1 MIKTGIFPFL
11 TLTISTAFLIVFV
24 YGASYGLQLVDQDIK
39 KGISV
44 AGISISELPKN
55 VAKEKID
62 TEIEKWRETRMV
74 SFHYQDKEVHT
85 SAAELFFYDIDKTLR
100 NSGNES
106 AWPLHLFVNDDDID
120 NILQEIINTEVIS
133 QLDRQLLDEDI
144 HLYGQSLR
152 TEDLIVNV
160 HDYLSEATEVIAT
173 AEITN
178 LYKTNELIEAALF
191 FDGLRFTA
199 KQQFSFSEILRENQ
213 NDSIN
218 DQIYSIIATTL
229 YQLVLETNLELNER
243 HISEILPTY
252 SEVGLEARVD
262 RDKDLKIFNPNATSY
277 IVNFQLEKDSLRGI
291 LSGIPFTDT
300 YRIKLSNH
308 ETTEFEKNIE
318 TDLTIEGKKI
328 IQQGQIGQ
336 EITVHRVRSSE
347 DGQSKEQLIS
357 EDQYAPVPS
366 VEVHGRESGDEFD
379 GIKGY

>member
-24 YGASYGLQLVDQDIK
+24 FGASYGLKLVDQDIK
-39 KGISV
+39 KGVSV

-85 SAAELFFYDIDKTLR
+85 SATELFFYDIDKTLR
-100 NSGNES
+100 NSGNKS

-120 NILQEIINTEVIS
+120 NILQEIINSEVIS

-160 HDYLSEATEVIAT
+160 HDYLSEDVEIIA
-173 AEITN
+173 AVEITN
-178 LYKTNELIEAALF
+178 LYKTTDLIQAVLF
-191 FDGLRFTA
+191 FDGFGFTA
-199 KQQFSFSEILRENQ
+199 KQQFSFSEVLRENQ

-218 DQIYSIIATTL
+218 DEIYSIIATVV
-229 YQLVLETNLELNER
+229 YKLVLQTNLEINER
-243 HISEILPTY
+243 HISETLPSY

-262 RDKDLKIFNPNATSY
+262 RDKDLKIYNPNATSY
-277 IVNFQLEKDSLRGI
+277 IVDFQLGEDLFVARI
-291 LSGIPFTDT
+291 LGIPFADT

-308 ETTEFEKNIE
+308 KTTEFKKNIE
-318 TDLTIEGKKI
+318 TDMTINGKKM
-328 IQQGQIGQ
+328 IQQGHQGQ
-336 EITVHRVRSSE
+336 QITVHRVRSAD

-357 EDQYAPVPS
+357 EDQYLPVPS
-366 VEVHGRESGDEFD
+366 IEVHGSENGEELD
-379 GIKGY
+379 GVKGY